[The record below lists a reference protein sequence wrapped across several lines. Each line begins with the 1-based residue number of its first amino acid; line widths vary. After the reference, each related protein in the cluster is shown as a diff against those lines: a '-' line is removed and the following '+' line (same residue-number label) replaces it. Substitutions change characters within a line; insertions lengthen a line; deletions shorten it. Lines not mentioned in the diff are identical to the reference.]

1 MLAVF
6 LYIEACMSNVKIL
19 IVEDEALVAMDMAAM
34 LSQIGYQVLEP
45 AYSYEEAVKRID
57 DEVPDIVLSDI
68 NLGSG
73 KSGID
78 FAQLIRNRYKL
89 PLIFITS
96 YSDKDTVTKAAVT
109 QPNGYLI
116 KPFSQQDL
124 FASIEVALASFTG
137 NSPEQSNPV
146 GMVND
151 CLFVK
156 TDSHFVKVNVEDIL
170 WLESDHNY
178 LYLVTDKA
186 KHIVRSS
193 FRDFMANLPGTNFMQ
208 VHKSYIVNL
217 KKIDSFSHTE
227 IMMNK
232 VSIPLSRNF
241 KDELFDRLKR
251 VQ

>member
-1 MLAVF
+1 
-6 LYIEACMSNVKIL
+6 MSEVRIL

-34 LSQIGYQVLEP
+34 LTQIGYEVLDP
-45 AYSYEEAVKRID
+45 AYSYEEAVSRMEAEK
-57 DEVPDIVLSDI
+57 PDIVLSDI

-78 FAQLIRNRYKL
+78 FAQLIRSKYKL

-96 YSDKDTVTKAAVT
+96 YSDKDTVAKAAAT

-137 NSPEQSNPV
+137 SKVEQTGPV
-146 GMVND
+146 SIVND
-151 CLFVK
+151 SLFVK
-156 TDSHFVKVNVEDIL
+156 TDTHFVKVNVADIL

-178 LYLVTDKA
+178 LYLVTEKV

-193 FRDFMANLPGTNFMQ
+193 FRDFMANLPVNDFMQ

-217 KKIDSFSHTE
+217 KKIESFSHTE
-227 IMMNK
+227 IVMNK
-232 VSIPLSRNF
+232 ASIPLSRNF
-241 KDELFDRLKR
+241 KDELFERLKR